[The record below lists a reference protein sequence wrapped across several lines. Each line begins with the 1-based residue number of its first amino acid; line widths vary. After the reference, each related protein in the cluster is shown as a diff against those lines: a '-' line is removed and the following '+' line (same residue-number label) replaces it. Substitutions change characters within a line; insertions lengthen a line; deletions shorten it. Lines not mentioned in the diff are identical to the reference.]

1 MFSSEVR
8 RMLLQVITSWQ
19 VIAVTIVLVIYLFI
33 VNYVA
38 KLNRR
43 NSRGSGISLVPKT
56 KKKEKKAKGS
66 APPPAT
72 DDLGLGEE
80 SKKK

>member
-38 KLNRR
+38 RLNKR
-43 NSRGSGISLVPKT
+43 NSRRSGISLVPKI
-56 KKKEKKAKGS
+56 KKTEKKAKGS
-66 APPPAT
+66 APPPVT
-72 DDLGLGEE
+72 GDLGLVEE

>member
-38 KLNRR
+38 RLNKRS
-43 NSRGSGISLVPKT
+43 SRGSLIPKN

-66 APPPAT
+66 ASPAT
-72 DDLGLGEE
+72 GDLDLGEE
-80 SKKK
+80 SKK

>member
-38 KLNRR
+38 KLNKR
-43 NSRGSGISLVPKT
+43 NSRGSGISLGPKI

-66 APPPAT
+66 ASLPAT
-72 DDLGLGEE
+72 GDLDLGEE
-80 SKKK
+80 SKK

>member
-1 MFSSEVR
+1 MFSGEVR

-38 KLNRR
+38 RLNKRS
-43 NSRGSGISLVPKT
+43 SRGSLTSKN

-66 APPPAT
+66 AAPTPAAG
-72 DDLGLGEE
+72 DLDLGEE
-80 SKKK
+80 SKK